1 MRRITIQRTNLAW
14 LAVGLLIFAATTAPI
29 YIRFA
34 QNEGVPSLS
43 IITWRLI
50 LATILLT
57 PFAWRQHGDELKS
70 MSRHDWGWAMAAGAF
85 HAFGLFCL
93 FFALENTSVLVN
105 GVLRR
110 TTPLWTIMLE
120 VLVLHVMFARHVWWG
135 IGLTLLGGGLVAFGG
150 ADALDVGTRPFLGA
164 GLSLLNAVTLSFY
177 LVIGRRLR
185 NKLSFLAYTWT
196 LFVSATLVAI
206 FFLLMTQTPMV
217 GFTLRGYWW
226 ILVVTIVA
234 QIAGHLPVNF
244 AVRHFPAT
252 YMAVLLQISTVA
264 AAVLAFFYFGEIPS
278 LLQLVGSVIIIAGVL
293 LVTVRKRPS

>member
-1 MRRITIQRTNLAW
+1 MRRIIVRRTSLAW
-14 LAVGLLIFAATTAPI
+14 IAIGLLIFAATTAPI

-34 QNEGVPSLS
+34 QDAGVPSLS
-43 IITWRLI
+43 IIAWRLI
-50 LATILLT
+50 LGTILLT
-57 PFAWRQHGDELKS
+57 PFAWRQHSSELKS
-70 MSRHDWGWAMAAGAF
+70 MSRQDWGWAMAAGAV

-110 TTPLWTIMLE
+110 TSPLWTIMLE
-120 VLVLHVMFARHVWWG
+120 VVVLHVMFARQVWWG
-135 IGLTLLGGGLVAFGG
+135 IGLTLLGGGMVALGG
-150 ADALDVGTRPFLGA
+150 ADALEVGTRPFLGA

-177 LVIGRRLR
+177 LIIGRRLR
-185 NKLSFLAYTWT
+185 DKLSFLAYTWT

-206 FFLLMTQTPMV
+206 FFLLVTQTSMV
-217 GFTLRGYWW
+217 GYTLRGYWW

-278 LLQLVGSVIIIAGVL
+278 SLQLIGSVVIIAGVS